1 MSNDNNKKKYTRFS
15 SAILSKIDSMPMA
28 GEDSPYTA
36 LKKETINESE
46 LYDHDVYDTED
57 KDETA
62 GGVAVFI
69 AALVILGI
77 IALAVVTL
85 VKI

>member
-36 LKKETINESE
+36 LKKETINESD

-57 KDETA
+57 
-62 GGVAVFI
+62 
-69 AALVILGI
+69 
-77 IALAVVTL
+77 
-85 VKI
+85 